1 MHKYTDRVICDG
13 CGKNLR
19 GEDYGTI
26 FSPRNH
32 PVTIFKACRIMDYD
46 FCNDCYKKA
55 KKALDDICKKEK

>member
-26 FSPRNH
+26 FF
-32 PVTIFKACRIMDYD
+32 T
-46 FCNDCYKKA
+46 
-55 KKALDDICKKEK
+55 EKSSSYHIQSLPHNGLRFL